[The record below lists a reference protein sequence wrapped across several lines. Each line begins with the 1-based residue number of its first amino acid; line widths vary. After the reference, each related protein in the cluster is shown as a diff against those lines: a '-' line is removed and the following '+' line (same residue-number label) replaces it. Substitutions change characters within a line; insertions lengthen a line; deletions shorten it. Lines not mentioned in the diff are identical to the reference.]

1 MRGSN
6 PRLLAHKTNALTT
19 ELMERVRSFHEL
31 HLYRESHAVH
41 ACKSEARAIRTPNRL
56 IWSQTRYRCA
66 IAPLDELEGRLPSS
80 VQKKRIPQY
89 LRKRERGDSV
99 SERLRSWT

>member
-19 ELMERVRSFHEL
+19 ELMELVTVLRIRSVILRSGAGLIEG
-31 HLYRESHAVH
+31 
-41 ACKSEARAIRTPNRL
+41 KTKNEARAIRTPNRL

-66 IAPLDELEGRLPSS
+66 IAPP
-80 VQKKRIPQY
+80 
-89 LRKRERGDSV
+89 
-99 SERLRSWT
+99 